1 MKQKPSRPSET
12 PGSLQAWLL
21 DAAETN
27 SDTVEHMRQAMRLAI
42 SEGLTARQREIL
54 LLHFYE
60 EYSTAEIAQALGLN
74 RTTVTRTLQ
83 RAKRRLRRLLNEN
96 Q

>member
-12 PGSLQAWLL
+12 PGSLQSWLL
-21 DAAETN
+21 EIAESN
-27 SDTVEHMRQAMRLAI
+27 SDDVEHMRQSMRRAI
-42 SEGLTARQREIL
+42 NEGLTARQREIL

-60 EYSTAEIAQALGLN
+60 ERSTAEIAQALGLN
-74 RTTVTRTLQ
+74 RTTVARTLQ